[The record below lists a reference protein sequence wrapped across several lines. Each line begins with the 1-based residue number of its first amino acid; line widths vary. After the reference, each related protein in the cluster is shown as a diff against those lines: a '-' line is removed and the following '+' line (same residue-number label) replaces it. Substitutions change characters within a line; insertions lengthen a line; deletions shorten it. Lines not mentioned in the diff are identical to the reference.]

1 MAPPKL
7 AGRELGSTAAIVEVF
22 QAIYEG
28 CGTHRNVQFGDSQS
42 CACCGNKWNITNLC
56 ISGDLGTLIGS
67 KTGLDYRR
75 VHICLV
81 CAAVYMA
88 AFNWAASHEQP
99 GDAQSD
105 QGWALAIKKTQALL
119 ITTLM
124 TGRGC

>member
-22 QAIYEG
+22 EAIYEG
-28 CGTHRNVQFGDSQS
+28 CGTMESGHSKP
-42 CACCGNKWNITNLC
+42 CACCGAVRHITNRC
-56 ISGDLGTLIGS
+56 ISADLGTLIGC
-67 KTGLDYRR
+67 KKGLDYRR

-88 AFNWAASHEQP
+88 AFNWALNHQQP

-105 QGWALAIKKTQALL
+105 QGWALAIADTRALL
-119 ITTLM
+119 IKM
-124 TGRGC
+124 TGRG